1 MNSENIQN
9 ILKEK
14 ERLKTE
20 LDRAL
25 SDVDQ
30 LKSLLAQNTIKTLQT
45 QIDDEGKE
53 EENEINYYQGDD
65 LCNKTF
71 DIGYSQHRAKKKKQV
86 PVLDFSN
93 LK

>member
-53 EENEINYYQGDD
+53 EENEINYY
-65 LCNKTF
+65 
-71 DIGYSQHRAKKKKQV
+71 
-86 PVLDFSN
+86 
-93 LK
+93 